1 MASAAGAP
9 PGGVSG
15 ASGPHLLQFRVM
27 RLARPTLD
35 VDPSALR
42 FAPEDLGAPASAA
55 SAPGSAATAPAAF
68 ERRLDL
74 RRASDASG
82 VTPMLLLPQAFGEIY
97 LGETLSCYVSVGNH
111 SRATARDVGIKC
123 ELHTERQRVV
133 LRDDTARPI
142 ARLQPGE
149 SRDFVVE
156 HDLKELGAHT
166 LVCSAVYTDGGEPG
180 LGGGER
186 QFAPQYFKF
195 SAGNPLA
202 VRTKVRAGAPN
213 RTLLEACVENATKH
227 PLFLSEARFDA
238 VPGLVC
244 ERVDPPTTSN
254 RGGVLGDASLDPGA
268 AGAGLPPPSARSL
281 SASSRPR
288 AGPRTSCS
296 SSGRTRTNPGRRG
309 RRSGSW
315 RFGGG
320 ALAGRRGGCRRSRSR
335 GRTAPSRRWRCA
347 SRRTRRSS
355 GRRWR
360 RP

>member
-186 QFAPQYFKF
+186 RFAPQYFKF

-213 RTLLEACVENATKH
+213 H
-227 PLFLSEARFDA
+227 EARA
-238 VPGLVC
+238 CGLVVTEHRDVGAADGPDGYYLVVGSC
-244 ERVDPPTTSN
+244 LADGEGSYGTDSLDVERPTTDE
-254 RGGVLGDASLDPGA
+254 LGTL
-268 AGAGLPPPSARSL
+268 
-281 SASSRPR
+281 
-288 AGPRTSCS
+288 
-296 SSGRTRTNPGRRG
+296 
-309 RRSGSW
+309 
-315 RFGGG
+315 
-320 ALAGRRGGCRRSRSR
+320 GCR
-335 GRTAPSRRWRCA
+335 
-347 SRRTRRSS
+347 
-355 GRRWR
+355 
-360 RP
+360 